1 MIWAVIILLLHIIR
15 SLRINTKLRE
25 RLHKK
30 VHYKA
35 NVKRD
40 MEPSVSQ
47 RFVNNFPYKS
57 LSNTCTHK
65 TRMDFLKAWAEKH
78 KTHRINS
85 NKFYLIVVHFFLY
98 HVTFQAWRQS
108 HFCLL
113 WLASCFTHKALRV
126 FSVGNRT
133 KSPGTI
139 GKASVV
145 FIEYHQK
152 RVNNG
157 RINCQ
162 FLNLCTL

>member
-85 NKFYLIVVHFFLY
+85 NKFYLIVVHFFFVSCDFSSLAPVSFLLAMVGQLLY
-98 HVTFQAWRQS
+98 PQS
-108 HFCLL
+108 LARFFC
-113 WLASCFTHKALRV
+113 R
-126 FSVGNRT
+126 
-133 KSPGTI
+133 KS
-139 GKASVV
+139 
-145 FIEYHQK
+145 H
-152 RVNNG
+152 
-157 RINCQ
+157 
-162 FLNLCTL
+162 

>member
-1 MIWAVIILLLHIIR
+1 MIILLLHIIR

-25 RLHKK
+25 RLRKKK

-40 MEPSVSQ
+40 IELSVSQ
-47 RFVNNFPYKS
+47 RFVNNFPYKL
-57 LSNTCTHK
+57 LSNSCTHK
-65 TRMDFLKAWAEKH
+65 TRMDFLKAWAKKH

-85 NKFYLIVVHFFLY
+85 HKFYLIVVHFVLY